1 MVLPFFSFLF
11 FFFFLAWFIQ
21 PTGVTIF
28 FPFFPFF
35 FFGGIWIGAR
45 VLYFLLA
52 HELSGVD
59 LSTFRSSTFFDQH
72 DRLSYWSFFF
82 SFSFDSLPFG
92 GGGSLIVNIVYLVL
106 S

>member
-59 LSTFRSSTFFDQH
+59 LSTFRSSTFLPA
-72 DRLSYWSFFF
+72 RLIIILVFFFFF
-82 SFSFDSLPFG
+82 SFLSLLTVCHSEEAGP
-92 GGGSLIVNIVYLVL
+92 
-106 S
+106 